1 MGKITGFM
9 EYKVEKL
16 HNKPVSERIKDY
28 KEFVIPLS
36 DEAVKLQGAR
46 CMECGVPFCHSGC
59 PLGNLIPEWND
70 LVYKGKWEEALRRLE
85 LTNNFP
91 EVTGRIC
98 PAPCEGSCVLGINEP
113 PVSIKVLEY
122 SIAEKGFSEEWIKP
136 LPPLKRTG
144 KKVAVVGS
152 GPAGLA
158 TAMQLNR
165 AGHTVTVYERA
176 DRPGGL
182 LMYGIPTFKL
192 DKNIIL
198 RRAKQ
203 MEAEGVVFKTSTN
216 VGVDFPVDQLIK
228 ENDAVVLACG
238 STVPRDLPIPG
249 RELKGVYQAM
259 EFLPQQNKKDQ
270 GDKIDPAVEILAT
283 GKKVVVIG
291 GGDTGSDCVGTS
303 IRQGAVSVTQIEIMP
318 KPPGKRADNNPWP
331 QWPNVFRTSTSHE
344 EGCTRDFNVLTK
356 SIEGANG
363 QVKKL
368 NCVRVEWVKDDQGR
382 MQMKEI
388 AGSEFTLEADLIF
401 LAMGFL
407 HPEHNT
413 VVKQLGVEINER
425 GNVKVDASW
434 QTSVKNVFATGDM
447 EKGQSLV
454 VWAISNGRKTA
465 AAIDKTLMGEQ
476 AVL

>member
-9 EYKVEKL
+9 EYKAEKL
-16 HNKPVSERIKDY
+16 QNKPVSERIKDY
-28 KEFVIPLS
+28 KEFVIPLA
-36 DEAVKLQGAR
+36 DESVKLQGAR
-46 CMECGVPFCHSGC
+46 CMECGVPFCHKGC

-113 PVSIKVLEY
+113 PVSIKVIEY
-122 SIAEKGFSEEWIKP
+122 SIAEKGFSENFIKP
-136 LPPLKRTG
+136 VSVAKRSG

-158 TAMQLNR
+158 AAMQLNR
-165 AGHTVTVYERA
+165 AGHKVTVFERA

-192 DKNIIL
+192 DKGVIM
-198 RRAKQ
+198 RRVEQ
-203 MEAEGVVFKTSTN
+203 MKAEGVEFKTSTN
-216 VGVDFPVDQLIK
+216 IGVDYPADKLKK
-228 ENDAVVLACG
+228 EFDATVLACG
-238 STVPRDLPIPG
+238 STVPRDLTIPG

-318 KPPGKRADNNPWP
+318 KPPEKRTETNPWP

-344 EGCTRDFNVLTK
+344 EGCKRDFNVLTK
-356 SIEGANG
+356 SIEGENG

-368 NCVRVEWVKDDQGR
+368 NCIRVEWVKDEQGR

-407 HPEHNT
+407 HPEQNT
-413 VVKQLGVEINER
+413 VVKQLGIELTDR
-425 GNVKVDASW
+425 GNVKVDESW
-434 QTSVKNVFATGDM
+434 QTNVNGIFATGDM

-454 VWAISNGRKTA
+454 VWAIANGRKTA
-465 AAIDKTLMGEQ
+465 AAVDRYLVGN
-476 AVL
+476 ASVL